1 MKEESTKDK
10 LVRLDAVVDTLQ
22 SDLESLAKNT
32 KINFI
37 EMENVKQT
45 SMEFV
50 NKFSDKLNMAT
61 EDVAILADVLKGILK
76 RKWDC

>member
-37 EMENVKQT
+37 ETENVKQT

>member
-1 MKEESTKDK
+1 MKEKSTKDK

-37 EMENVKQT
+37 ETENVKQT

>member
-1 MKEESTKDK
+1 MNEESTKDK

-37 EMENVKQT
+37 ETENVKQT

-50 NKFSDKLNMAT
+50 NKFSDKLNMAI